1 MSHKLKNRVKSKE
14 RIKPLREYRE
24 KLMAHKMEMLEVIAN
39 GLTAQGAPKKD
50 EALEELFKM
59 VREIK

>member
-1 MSHKLKNRVKSKE
+1 MEKELEKIRDFRNRLLK
-14 RIKPLREYRE
+14 
-24 KLMAHKMEMLEVIAN
+24 HKMEMLEVIAN